1 MPVPA
6 GPIDDRPM
14 AQFHTSPLFLIYR
27 DDQGDLHSQ
36 PWQDLTTAGTPID
49 PVTGDDME
57 LVGWNTSAG

>member
-1 MPVPA
+1 
-6 GPIDDRPM
+6 M